1 MIHICSI
8 FFIII
13 IILPASNTPIKNR
26 ALAIDAKFLLA
37 AIAVATV
44 PQRLQIIIKKV
55 IRNQICTSTYNMRI
69 PNQ

>member
-1 MIHICSI
+1 MIHICYI
-8 FFIII
+8 FFLTI

-44 PQRLQIIIKKV
+44 PQRLQVIIKKLFV
-55 IRNQICTSTYNMRI
+55 NKYVHLLTT
-69 PNQ
+69 